1 MMQLTFT
8 AENFRVLRHAKLS
21 PPAGMS
27 VLVGPN
33 GSGKSTLLDLV
44 KLMQDAAT
52 KGVASAL
59 DAHGGPSNVLTLS
72 VLISSAPDS
81 FAQVVVQD
89 TDVEW
94 TVQLRPRGIGVT
106 VTEVVRVGL
115 QTVAQWVDVGP
126 ARVPPV
132 HVRPRPVP
140 GMRTMKRGLAPTDAV
155 QVVPLP
161 WIQAIQLPEV
171 GALLEPVQRVLATFQ
186 HYRHYALGP
195 LRRAGSQISS
205 DTAVSADGT
214 NVFSVL
220 RNWRDKRAD
229 EQKYKFVIDGLRLA
243 FPETFEALEFEH
255 AGQTVGAR
263 LFAPGSSSSIGHYFA
278 PDGLMVA
285 LLHLAAVAS
294 AAEGALISIDEFE
307 TSLHPYAIRALL
319 EVIGEWCASRSIS
332 VLIATHSPVVL
343 DRFKETPDRVLVM
356 DPREETTPIPLD
368 KLRDPEW
375 LAHFSLGDLYVHDE
389 YAAQVTTGPG
399 ARTRTS
405 PSRNV
410 P

>member
-1 MMQLTFT
+1 M
-8 AENFRVLRHAKLS
+8 
-21 PPAGMS
+21 
-27 VLVGPN
+27 GPTC
-33 GSGKSTLLDLV
+33 SQSC
-44 KLMQDAAT
+44 AT
-52 KGVASAL
+52 GA
-59 DAHGGPSNVLTLS
+59 T
-72 VLISSAPDS
+72 SAPTS
-81 FAQVVVQD
+81 RS
-89 TDVEW
+89 T
-94 TVQLRPRGIGVT
+94 
-106 VTEVVRVGL
+106 
-115 QTVAQWVDVGP
+115 
-126 ARVPPV
+126 
-132 HVRPRPVP
+132 
-140 GMRTMKRGLAPTDAV
+140 
-155 QVVPLP
+155 
-161 WIQAIQLPEV
+161 
-171 GALLEPVQRVLATFQ
+171 
-186 HYRHYALGP
+186 
-195 LRRAGSQISS
+195 S
-205 DTAVSADGT
+205 
-214 NVFSVL
+214 
-220 RNWRDKRAD
+220 
-229 EQKYKFVIDGLRLA
+229 FVIDGLRLA

-389 YAAQVTTGPG
+389 YAAQHRVANPI
-399 ARTRTS
+399 ALDDE
-405 PSRNV
+405 RNHS
-410 P
+410 